1 MSVVI
6 FTVVLSSL
14 LCGLYLLLA
23 RRWRI
28 LDTPNER
35 SSHQSPTPH
44 GGGLPLMLALAAS
57 LPLAVWCYG
66 PWGPG
71 FGEVD
76 PAQWREVLEVNS
88 IAPLMLV
95 QSFVEQACRQR
106 ERRKAASLLNST
118 VTPLPGE
125 AQSGVS

>member
-1 MSVVI
+1 MK
-6 FTVVLSSL
+6 VLSVELRDRPIDIL
-14 LCGLYLLLA
+14 LSNAG
-23 RRWRI
+23 I
-28 LDTPNER
+28 
-35 SSHQSPTPH
+35 
-44 GGGLPLMLALAAS
+44 
-57 LPLAVWCYG
+57 YG
-66 PWGPG
+66 PWGLG